1 MLVDSVD
8 FFRLDANRKLDPGRR
23 SDLGQFMTPPA
34 TARLMASMF
43 EAEHK
48 ELTLLDAGAGV
59 GSLTAAFVSEVCNR
73 KNKPQSIDATAYEID
88 EELCEYLVSTLQQCK
103 ETCGSS
109 GVGFHYEVIQGD
121 FIDRGASFLR
131 NEMFSPVHRYNC
143 AIMNPPYRKINSDS
157 PERLALRAIGVETSN
172 LYTGFLSI
180 VLNMLAVNGELV
192 AITPRSFCNG
202 LYFKPFR
209 KLLSDTLTMRRI
221 HVFDS
226 RQVAFSEDE
235 VLQENVIFHGTKSAK
250 QSECVTVSSSTGP
263 EDDLITVR
271 EVRCDKIV
279 RPDDAEY
286 YIHIVPDELG
296 ASIAERMGRLYTSLA
311 ELDLEV
317 STGRVV
323 DFRATEFLRDHPSS
337 KTAPL
342 IYPRNFENGFIKWPK
357 PGNKPQALSI
367 LPGADELLV
376 PKGVYVLVK
385 RFSSKE
391 EKRRVVAAVYDP
403 KRIHAEQVGFE
414 NHTNF
419 FHRNGDG
426 LRMGLAKGL
435 AAFLNSTLVDLY
447 FRQFSGHTQVNATD
461 LRNFK
466 YPRPSQLEQLGSR
479 IGDEFP
485 SQEEIDLNLE
495 EVLNLPDEATVSNPV
510 QAKKKIDEALE
521 ILKALGVPRDQQNE
535 RSALTLLSLL
545 HLKPDTPWLNAGAPL
560 MGITPMMEFF
570 GKHYGKVYAPNTRET
585 VRRQTIHQF
594 LDAGI
599 VTINPDEPERP
610 TNSGKTVYQFEAGL
624 LELLRTWGTPEWEKG
639 IKTYLSSVETL
650 KKKYAQ
656 EREARRIPIEVAPGR
671 TIALSPGG
679 QNILVDR
686 IIDDF
691 CSVFTPGGRTIYV
704 GDTDEK
710 FAYFD
715 EALLK
720 SLGVQIDSHGKMPD
734 VVIYYEKKNWLVLIE
749 AVTSHGPVNP
759 KRMSELKK
767 LFKGCKAGLVFVTA
781 FIDRQSMLKYLDEI
795 SWETEV
801 WVAESP
807 AHLIPLQWRA
817 ISWAVCRGKGLRRV
831 ADRLVQRSC
840 VPHTPVLRVPFRV
853 TFAATNYPR
862 ALTSSNNSCHSPDSL
877 APHLGF
883 APALPNWYLFTPSS
897 LQLSAFE

>member
-1 MLVDSVD
+1 MPSANKRGKPQVLIDSVD
-8 FFRLDANRKLDPGRR
+8 FFRLDANRKLDPDRR

-43 EAEHK
+43 EAKHK

-59 GSLTAAFVSEVCNR
+59 GSLTAAFVSEVCKR
-73 KNKPQSIDATAYEID
+73 KNKPRSIRATAYEID
-88 EELCEYLVSTLQQCK
+88 SGLCGYLVSTLQQCK
-103 ETCGSS
+103 QTCESS
-109 GVGFHYEVIQGD
+109 GVAFDCDVIQGD
-121 FIDRGASFLR
+121 FIDEGAGFLR
-131 NEMFSPVHRYNC
+131 NEMFTSVRRYNC
-143 AIMNPPYRKINSDS
+143 AIMNPPYRKINNDS

-180 VLNMLAVNGELV
+180 VLKMLAPDGELV

-209 KLLSDTLTMRRI
+209 KTLLDTLRLRRI

-235 VLQENVIFHGTKSAK
+235 VLQENVIFHGLKSAK
-250 QSECVTVSSSTGP
+250 QSECVMVSSSTGP
-263 EDDLITVR
+263 EDDFITARNVPL
-271 EVRCDKIV
+271 DKIV
-279 RPDDAEY
+279 RLDDPEY
-286 YIHIVPDELG
+286 FIHIVPDELG
-296 ASIAERMGRLYTSLA
+296 ASVSERMARLHTTLA
-311 ELDLEV
+311 ELDVEV
-317 STGRVV
+317 STGKVV
-323 DFRATEFLRDHPSS
+323 DFRATELLRDLPTS

-342 IYPRNFENGFIKWPK
+342 IYPRNFENGYIKWPK
-357 PGNKPQALSI
+357 PGNKPQALAI

-376 PKGVYVLVK
+376 PNGVYVLVK

-391 EKRRVVAAVYDP
+391 ERRRVVAAVYDP

-419 FHRNGDG
+419 FHRNGEG
-426 LRMGLAKGL
+426 LNVKLAKGL
-435 AAFLNSTLVDLY
+435 AVFLNSTLVDLY

-466 YPRPSQLEQLGSR
+466 YPRQSQLEQLGFR
-479 IGDEFP
+479 VGDEFP
-485 SQEEIDLNLE
+485 SQEDVDRDIE
-495 EVLNLPDEATVSNPV
+495 EVLNLPDEVTVSNPV
-510 QAKKKIDEALE
+510 QAKKKIDESFE
-521 ILKALGVPRDQQNE
+521 ILKALGLPRDQQNE

-545 HLKPDTPWLNAGAPL
+545 GLKPETPWSDSTAPL

-570 GKHYGKVYAPNTRET
+570 GKHYGKVYAPNSRET

-599 VTINPDEPERP
+599 VVINPDEPRRP
-610 TNSGKTVYQFEAGL
+610 TNSGKTVYQIEGGL
-624 LELLRTWGTPEWEKG
+624 LDLLKTWGTTEWEKG

-650 KKKYAQ
+650 KKRYAQ
-656 EREARRIPIEVAPGR
+656 EREMKRIPIEVAPGKVMS
-671 TIALSPGG
+671 LSPGG
-679 QNILVDR
+679 QNILVEK

-691 CSVFTPGGRTIYV
+691 CSVFTPGGKIVFV

-715 EALLK
+715 EGLLK
-720 SLGVQIDSHGKMPD
+720 HLGVEIESHGKMTD
-734 VVIYYEKKNWLVLIE
+734 VVIYHEKKNWLVLVE

-767 LFKGCKAGLVFVTA
+767 LFKDSKAGLVFVTA
-781 FIDRQSMLKYLDEI
+781 FLDRQSMLKYLDEI

-807 AHLIPLQWRA
+807 THLIHFNGERFLGP
-817 ISWAVCRGKGLRRV
+817 
-831 ADRLVQRSC
+831 
-840 VPHTPVLRVPFRV
+840 
-853 TFAATNYPR
+853 YPE
-862 ALTSSNNSCHSPDSL
+862 AK
-877 APHLGF
+877 
-883 APALPNWYLFTPSS
+883 
-897 LQLSAFE
+897 E